1 MKGGTAFDVEASG
14 GLVQENRIWV
24 TQQGQGQMEPAFLS
38 GREGVVP
45 FFC

>member
-24 TQQGQGQMEPAFLS
+24 TQQGQGQME
-38 GREGVVP
+38 
-45 FFC
+45 